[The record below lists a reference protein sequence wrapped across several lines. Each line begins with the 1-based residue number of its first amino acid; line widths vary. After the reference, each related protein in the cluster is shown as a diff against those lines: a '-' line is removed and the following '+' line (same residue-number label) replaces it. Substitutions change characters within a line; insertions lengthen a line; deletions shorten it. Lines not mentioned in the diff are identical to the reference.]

1 MSLWRF
7 DPLWRSVI
15 PDGRYTPK
23 DVAGDRHPADG
34 RERQVSGHQR
44 LAGRRELPQKTD
56 SDASRLLGVVL
67 EAVVPEARPLVKA
80 AMTWLA
86 VCPPTSRLPSPTSA
100 CMVGA

>member
-1 MSLWRF
+1 CDSHPWLVAVRIQQVRVVWTLIRGPTDPAAPEMSLWRF

-67 EAVVPEARPLVKA
+67 EAV
-80 AMTWLA
+80 
-86 VCPPTSRLPSPTSA
+86 
-100 CMVGA
+100 